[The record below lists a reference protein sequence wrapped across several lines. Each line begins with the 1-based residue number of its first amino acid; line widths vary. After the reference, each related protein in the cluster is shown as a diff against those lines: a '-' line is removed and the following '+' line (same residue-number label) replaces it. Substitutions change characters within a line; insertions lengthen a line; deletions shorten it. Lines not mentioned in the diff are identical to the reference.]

1 MMTAAYPKKVP
12 IKPKVQ
18 MRQLHWGKLADAKV
32 KGTMWDGEVDDGRV
46 TLDIDEL
53 EGMFAAVAAKREGD
67 VEGRV
72 RSETKGPKKPEV
84 VTLVDP
90 KTANNTAIAL
100 SRFRLPPE
108 EIATSLLT
116 GAKLPADMIS
126 SLMAI
131 LPTSEDAE
139 LVTSYDGPKEQL
151 GKAEQFFLAIAA
163 VPRYTMRTKCL
174 QVRATFAERVE
185 ELELKLQDVSA
196 AVQEVRSSK
205 ALKSIFE
212 HALAVGNYLNGGTS
226 KGAAWGFKVDSLN
239 KLIGTKTLDGKST
252 LLHYLARK
260 LATRGLVEQL
270 LADFTHLRGAASI
283 IWKDEIGELA
293 AITASVA
300 QVATQVKLDKNEEFK
315 SSMGA
320 FHSSAHEKVVVMT
333 AMKDE
338 ADGACKEMLK
348 WLGEDAKAQPEEA
361 FSALHNFSL
370 SLEKGHRYNLECDEK
385 AAKQARQEEAARKRQ
400 EEMRSGRDRTISDQ
414 SASSSIKS
422 RAPPPLGVGM
432 PPPSGV
438 AVDSELAAKLARRNQ
453 GANTGL
459 VDNVQKGMA
468 NGIPVRQLSFTRK
481 KAPPKASNWQP
492 QENPRISTVS
502 ADL

>member
-1 MMTAAYPKKVP
+1 
-12 IKPKVQ
+12 
-18 MRQLHWGKLADAKV
+18 
-32 KGTMWDGEVDDGRV
+32 
-46 TLDIDEL
+46 
-53 EGMFAAVAAKREGD
+53 
-67 VEGRV
+67 
-72 RSETKGPKKPEV
+72 
-84 VTLVDP
+84 
-90 KTANNTAIAL
+90 
-100 SRFRLPPE
+100 
-108 EIATSLLT
+108 
-116 GAKLPADMIS
+116 
-126 SLMAI
+126 
-131 LPTSEDAE
+131 
-139 LVTSYDGPKEQL
+139 
-151 GKAEQFFLAIAA
+151 
-163 VPRYTMRTKCL
+163 
-174 QVRATFAERVE
+174 
-185 ELELKLQDVSA
+185 
-196 AVQEVRSSK
+196 
-205 ALKSIFE
+205 
-212 HALAVGNYLNGGTS
+212 
-226 KGAAWGFKVDSLN
+226 
-239 KLIGTKTLDGKST
+239 
-252 LLHYLARK
+252 
-260 LATRGLVEQL
+260 
-270 LADFTHLRGAASI
+270 
-283 IWKDEIGELA
+283 
-293 AITASVA
+293 
-300 QVATQVKLDKNEEFK
+300 
-315 SSMGA
+315 
-320 FHSSAHEKVVVMT
+320 
-333 AMKDE
+333 
-338 ADGACKEMLK
+338 MLK